1 MTVKDGKIVGL
12 RQDLERRVAY
22 EVRTKDVS
30 EPDMWKAIYD
40 IALRKLTLIYG

>member
-22 EVRTKDVS
+22 VVKTQDIS
-30 EPDMWKAIYD
+30 EADMWKAIYD
-40 IALRKLTLIYG
+40 IALRKLTLIHG